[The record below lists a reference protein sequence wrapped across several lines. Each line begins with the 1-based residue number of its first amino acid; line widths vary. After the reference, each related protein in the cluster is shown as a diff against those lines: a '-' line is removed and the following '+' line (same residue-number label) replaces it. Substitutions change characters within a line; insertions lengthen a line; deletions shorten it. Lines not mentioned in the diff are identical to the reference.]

1 MRTALRLAASAL
13 RDAMG
18 NAGIRSLE
26 LSWLLAM
33 AADAALFVALLVVA
47 YGRDGVVATGLLGAF
62 RMAPAIVSGAA
73 SGAALRR
80 WSGRQVL
87 LAVAA
92 VRVIVAL
99 LAAVAIAGA
108 APTVVLMLLAAV
120 GGGAGA
126 LVRPIQATLMPA
138 LARTPEELVAANV
151 AWGTVEGVATLAG
164 PAIAAGLIASGLTVG
179 VAILAAASFAGGGLA
194 VVGLGFEQASDS
206 LPPSTATTGPQLL
219 EGLRTLRHRPV
230 AGWAM
235 LGVFGQTMTR
245 GLLNA
250 LVVVAAIEL
259 LGLGDPGVGTLN
271 AAMGVGGLVGGLF
284 AMSIVRPSNLL
295 ASASVALA
303 FWGLPIALIG
313 LAPSVAVA
321 LVGLAIIGVANSTYD
336 VAILTIFQRGCSNE
350 ERAPVFAVFEA
361 VAGLGVVAG
370 SLLGPLLIGWLGN
383 REAMVVG
390 GAILPVIAAVI
401 YGRVGRMPAIA
412 TTDER
417 TVELLRRVPAFAALP
432 LTGIERLAGAARD
445 ETHAA
450 GETLMHQGEEGDRFL
465 VIEAG
470 EVDVFIDERLIHRLG
485 PGAGIG
491 EVALLRQTPRT
502 ATVLAVT
509 DVRTI
514 SIGSRDFCTAV
525 SGPMALGLMER
536 VVRERLARTS
546 AETAADA

>member
-1 MRTALRLAASAL
+1 MAASAF

-18 NAGIRSLE
+18 NPGIRSLE
-26 LSWLLAM
+26 LSWLLAV

-47 YGRDGVVATGLLGAF
+47 YGRDGVLATGLLGAF
-62 RMAPAIVSGAA
+62 RMAPAVVSGAA

-80 WSGRQVL
+80 WSGRRVL

-92 VRVIVAL
+92 VRVAVAV
-99 LAAVAIAGA
+99 LAALAIAGA
-108 APTVVLMLLAAV
+108 APTIVLMLLAAV

-164 PAIAAGLIASGLTVG
+164 PAIAAGLIAAGQTVG
-179 VAILAAASFAGGGLA
+179 VAVLAAASFAAGGLA
-194 VVGLGFEQASDS
+194 VVGLRFEQASDS
-206 LPPSTATTGPQLL
+206 LPPSSASGGPQLL
-219 EGLRTLRHRPV
+219 EGLRTLRVRPV

-271 AAMGVGGLVGGLF
+271 AAMGVGGLAGGLF
-284 AMSIVRPSNLL
+284 AMSLVRPSNLL
-295 ASASVALA
+295 PSASVALV
-303 FWGLPIALIG
+303 FWGLPIAAIG
-313 LAPSVAVA
+313 LAPTLAVA
-321 LVGLAIIGVANSTYD
+321 LVAMTVIGIANSTYD
-336 VAILTIFQRGCSNE
+336 VAILTIFQRGCSND
-350 ERAPVFAVFEA
+350 ERGPVFAVFEA

-370 SLLGPLLIGWLGN
+370 SLLGPLLIGALGN
-383 REAMVVG
+383 RAAMVVG
-390 GAILPVIAAVI
+390 GAILPVLAAVI
-401 YGRVGRMPAIA
+401 YGRVRRTPVVE
-412 TTDER
+412 TSDER
-417 TVELLRRVPAFAALP
+417 TVALLRRVPAFAALP
-432 LTGIERLAGAARD
+432 LTGIERLASAVRSEA
-445 ETHAA
+445 HAA
-450 GETLMHQGEEGDRFL
+450 GQTVMRQGEEGDRFL

-470 EVDVFIDERLIHRLG
+470 EVDVFVDDRLIHRLG

-502 ATVLAVT
+502 ATVVAVT
-509 DVRTI
+509 DVQTV

-525 SGPMALGLMER
+525 SGPTALGLMER
-536 VVRERLARTS
+536 VVRERLTH
-546 AETAADA
+546 TGAAPAGPA

>member
-13 RDAMG
+13 RDAMA
-18 NAGIRSLE
+18 NPGIRSLE

-33 AADAALFVALLVVA
+33 AADTALFVALLVVA

-87 LAVAA
+87 LAVAV
-92 VRVIVAL
+92 VRLAVAL
-99 LAAVAIAGA
+99 LAAGAIAGT
-108 APTVVLMLLAAV
+108 APTFVLMLLAAV

-151 AWGTVEGVATLAG
+151 AWGTVEGVATLVG
-164 PAIAAGLIASGLTVG
+164 PAIAAGLIAAGLTVG
-179 VAILAAASFAGGGLA
+179 VAILAAVSFAAGGLA
-194 VVGLGFEQASDS
+194 VVRLRFEQTSDS
-206 LPPSTATTGPQLL
+206 LPPSSGSTGPQLL
-219 EGLRTLRHRPV
+219 EGLRTLRLRPV
-230 AGWAM
+230 AGWTM

-271 AAMGVGGLVGGLF
+271 AAMGVGGLAGGLF
-284 AMSIVRPSNLL
+284 AMSLVRPSNLL
-295 ASASVALA
+295 PAASVALA
-303 FWGLPIALIG
+303 FWGLPIAVIG
-313 LAPSVAVA
+313 LEPTVAVA
-321 LVGLAIIGVANSTYD
+321 LVAMAIIGAANSTYD

-370 SLLGPLLIGWLGN
+370 SLLGPLLIALLGN
-383 REAMVVG
+383 REAMVAG
-390 GAILPVIAAVI
+390 GAILPVLAAVI
-401 YGRVGRMPAIA
+401 YGRVGRIPAIT
-412 TTDER
+412 TTDEHA
-417 TVELLRRVPAFAALP
+417 VELLRRVPAFAALP
-432 LTGIERLAGAARD
+432 LTGIERLASAVRS

-450 GETLMHQGEEGDRFL
+450 GETLMRQGDDGDRFV

-470 EVDVFIDERLIHRLG
+470 EVDVFVDDRPIQRLG

-502 ATVLAVT
+502 ATVVAVT
-509 DVRTI
+509 DVRI
-514 SIGSRDFCTAV
+514 VSIGSRDFCTAV
-525 SGPMALGLMER
+525 SGPTALGLMER
-536 VVRERLARTS
+536 VVRERLARTG
-546 AETAADA
+546 ARPAGPG